1 MSEHEVPENDA
12 ALTELF
18 NEVQHVLSFSE
29 KRDLETLQLFGL
41 GSSVSSGK
49 NARFKEG
56 SLHQYYREDQIRSIC
71 VRYRLRFLPVKLYS
85 GEVPYEVVSLIKK
98 HDHIHTERDNQY
110 YILASVAFFLAK
122 DPYAAPLLFSL
133 SEDGR
138 YELICQW
145 GKEMPWY
152 IPIIKYPYR
161 DFRSMVFSSLIFGLT
176 IVTLSSLL
184 GHFDTSNI
192 FKSILIQ
199 VPILVLFAG
208 VFSTL
213 ALCWGL
219 VTHTDFSS
227 DNWNSR
233 FFR

>member
-1 MSEHEVPENDA
+1 M
-12 ALTELF
+12 
-18 NEVQHVLSFSE
+18 
-29 KRDLETLQLFGL
+29 
-41 GSSVSSGK
+41 
-49 NARFKEG
+49 
-56 SLHQYYREDQIRSIC
+56 
-71 VRYRLRFLPVKLYS
+71 
-85 GEVPYEVVSLIKK
+85 VSLIKK

-145 GKEMPWY
+145 GNEMPWY

-176 IVTLSSLL
+176 VVTLSSLL